1 VFQKILN
8 KEIEY
13 PAHLSDNAKDLIDH
27 IIMID
32 PMSRLGTP
40 GSKFDMRVL
49 KAHPFFEGIDW
60 ENLEK
65 YNVREMLDLED
76 KERYE
81 SIKKKKMESGD

>member
-1 VFQKILN
+1 MLTGQVPFTGTQTFKVFQKILN

-13 PAHLSDNAKDLIDH
+13 PTHLSDNAKDLIDH

-40 GSKFDMRVL
+40 GSKYDMKVL

-60 ENLEK
+60 
-65 YNVREMLDLED
+65 
-76 KERYE
+76 
-81 SIKKKKMESGD
+81 